1 MPIAVHRRRLL
12 QVTGTLVASAA
23 LAPGAAG
30 ATAAGK
36 PPGLKLGL
44 ASYSMRKRSLDEVID
59 FARAQSLT
67 HLSLKDV
74 HLPLTASP
82 AELQL
87 ARDKLTAAGIQL
99 AGVGVVYM
107 KTEAEVERAF
117 RYARAAGAALI
128 VAAPE
133 PALLD
138 VVEAAVKAHD
148 LPLAIHNHGPADPHY
163 PTPAKILALIRQ
175 RDRRLG
181 VCLDVGNAASAGVDP
196 VRWVALTGPRL
207 LDVHLKDLSKDVAAP
222 GQQGKATE
230 LGRGF
235 IDVAGVL
242 RQLAARRFAGHVAIE
257 YEASPDDPRPG
268 IRESL
273 AYVRGV
279 LAGLR
284 ASRST

>member
-1 MPIAVHRRRLL
+1 MAIAVHHRRRLL
-12 QVTGTLVASAA
+12 QVAGTLGASAA
-23 LAPGAAG
+23 LAPRAARVSAAG
-30 ATAAGK
+30 TPAA
-36 PPGLKLGL
+36 LKLGL

-59 FARAQSLT
+59 FARAQGIT

-99 AGVGVVYM
+99 AGVGVIYM

-117 RYARAAGAALI
+117 QYARAAGAALI
-128 VAAPE
+128 VAAPA

-138 VVEAAVKAHD
+138 TVEAAVKAHD
-148 LPLAIHNHGPADPHY
+148 LPLAIHNHGPTDPHY
-163 PTPAKILALIRQ
+163 STPAKILALIRQ

-181 VCLDVGNAASAGVDP
+181 VCLDVGNAATAGVDP

-207 LDVHLKDLSKDVAAP
+207 MDVHLKDLSKNVVAAP
-222 GQQGKATE
+222 GQPGTATE
-230 LGRGF
+230 IGRGF
-235 IDVAGVL
+235 IDVAGIL
-242 RQLAARRFAGHVAIE
+242 RQLVARRFAGHVAIE

-284 ASRST
+284 TYL